1 MSQTGLESSAFY
13 KGHEDNTGIHVDYIS
28 NKVLEMK
35 KWMRKKKM
43 KFSRKDSILHS
54 FWSCKIIKVMEL
66 CIYGNISICLFKKFS
81 RLCKNEYLST
91 PENSKDEM
99 SVGFVAFNQYIYYEV
114 FSHQ

>member
-1 MSQTGLESSAFY
+1 MNEEKRWNFPL
-13 KGHEDNTGIHVDYIS
+13 K
-28 NKVLEMK
+28 
-35 KWMRKKKM
+35 
-43 KFSRKDSILHS
+43 IL
-54 FWSCKIIKVMEL
+54 FCTPFESCKIIKVMEL

>member
-1 MSQTGLESSAFY
+1 
-13 KGHEDNTGIHVDYIS
+13 
-28 NKVLEMK
+28 
-35 KWMRKKKM
+35 
-43 KFSRKDSILHS
+43 
-54 FWSCKIIKVMEL
+54 MEL